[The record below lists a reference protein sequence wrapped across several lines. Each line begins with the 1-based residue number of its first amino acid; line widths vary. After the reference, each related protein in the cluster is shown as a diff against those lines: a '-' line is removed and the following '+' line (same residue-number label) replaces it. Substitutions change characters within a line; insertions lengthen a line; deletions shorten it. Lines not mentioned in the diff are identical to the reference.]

1 MEIGIEI
8 GIWWVLVVV
17 EWWPVSGFG
26 SCCGF
31 LGGSCYGC
39 RGMVVRLVFGG
50 SWWWWHGGEAGVCCD
65 WCLDWGCD
73 LIFSVRD
80 ERDIFCAWVMG
91 LQL

>member
-1 MEIGIEI
+1 M
-8 GIWWVLVVV
+8 VVA
-17 EWWPVSGFG
+17 WWPVSGFG

-31 LGGSCYGC
+31 LGGSCCGC

-50 SWWWWHGGEAGVCCD
+50 SWWWWHSGEAGVCCD

-80 ERDIFCAWVMG
+80 ERDIFCAFIG